1 MNILQTKIGEI
12 KIKPH
17 FKGRKVKLI
26 YNNTVLEK
34 IEQWIS
40 FLQKQHA
47 ENIKKDANHDIKNV
61 WYV

>member
-34 IEQWIS
+34 I
-40 FLQKQHA
+40 KQ
-47 ENIKKDANHDIKNV
+47 
-61 WYV
+61 